1 MKDDKKKKKST
12 SKSKKQ
18 NKYRALSL
26 VLTSSLVI
34 APLTV
39 PLSFYLPGGIIASAA
54 ILDAE
59 ILSNIT
65 SSNDSGTTTA
75 NRLAADGA
83 SKNVNFSISGSELV
97 GGSVITSGTK
107 QAVLTI
113 PNELNGRV
121 STNGEAQINTN
132 ITLTVGDLTFLTGT
146 LNAVNNLS
154 DLLTNIVGGSLGSLT
169 GVTLNLTEVNQKID
183 ALNNLENFGSAEFN
197 STAVLSP
204 DGKYIQANIDDGLGL
219 VLAQNVSTL
228 LQDLKAAVD
237 ALNATGS
244 GIASNIVA
252 AAINTALLPVKGTV
266 DTAINLAL
274 PLVDLGGA
282 GVNQLADASVLG
294 STTIN
299 IPTTIVSPTNLSQNL
314 DARFVGTVVK
324 ADAIDVSLI
333 NTANGVSDIYY
344 AGSAVI
350 VAPPVVTNTT
360 GTSATGYTVFGTAT
374 AGDTITIKNASGT
387 TIASGPATGGNFEIS
402 IPQGSAT
409 ANEALTATAS
419 NGGIDSTPTA
429 FTTPADAVVV
439 APPVVTNTTGTSTT
453 GYTVTGTAT
462 AGNTVDIRNSGGA
475 VIGTGTVDG
484 SGNFSISIPQGQAT
498 ANENLTAIAKSG
510 VDESTPT
517 AFTTPTDAIVV
528 APPVVTN
535 TTGTS
540 TTGYTVTGTATAGNT
555 IDIRNAGG
563 TVIGTGTVDGTGNF
577 NITIPQGQAT
587 ASEPLTAIAKSG
599 SDESTPTSFVTPA
612 DPIVVAAPV
621 VTNTTG
627 TSAIGHTVTGTATAG
642 NTVEIRNTGGTT
654 IGSGIADG
662 SGNFTIVIPQGLTT
676 ANESLTAVAKI
687 GVNESTPTP
696 FTTPADP
703 VVIGAPTVDN
713 VSGTSTTGYTVT
725 GTATAGNTVEIK
737 NTGGT
742 VIGTAVVDP
751 SGNYTV
757 TIPAGT
763 ATPNEQLSA
772 VSKDADGNQSPATS
786 FTTPADPVVVTAPTV
801 DNVTGTGATGYTVTG
816 TATAGNTVEIKNTG
830 GTVIG
835 TAIADPSGNYTVTIP
850 AGLATPSQQLSAVS
864 KDANGNQ
871 SPATSFTTPA
881 DPVVVTAPTV
891 NSVTGTGATGYTVM
905 GTATAG
911 NTVEVKNTGGTVIGT
926 AIADPSGNYTVTIPV
941 GSATP
946 NQQLSAT
953 AKDADGNQS
962 PATPF
967 TTPADPVVVTAPTV
981 TNVTGTS
988 TTGYTVTGT
997 ATAGNTVE
1005 IKNTGGTV
1013 IGTAITDSSGNYTV
1027 TIPAGLATPSQQLS
1041 AVAKDPDGNQSSATP
1056 FTTPADQVV
1065 VQAPTVDSVT
1075 GTSTTGYTV
1084 TGTAPAGST
1093 VEVKNTGGT
1102 VIGTGV
1108 ADGSG
1113 NYTVTIPAGSA
1124 TPNEQLTATA
1134 KDADGNTSP
1143 GTSFT
1148 TPTDPVVVTA
1158 PTVDNV
1164 TGTSATGYTATGTAP
1179 VGSTVEI
1186 KNTGG
1191 TVIGTTIA
1199 DPSGNYTVTIPAG
1212 LATPNQQ
1219 LSATAKDADGNQ
1231 SPATP
1236 FTTPADP
1243 VVVTA
1248 PTVDNVTGT
1257 SATGYTV
1264 TGTATAGNTVE
1275 VKNTGGTIIGTAVAD
1290 PSGNYSVA
1298 IPIGSAT
1305 PSQQLSAVAK
1315 DPDGNQSPAT
1325 PFTTPADPVI
1335 VQAPTVDNVTG
1346 TSTSGYTV
1354 TGTAPA
1360 GSTVEIKNTGGTVI
1374 GTGVA
1379 DGSGNY
1385 TVTIPAGS
1393 ASSSEQLTA
1402 TAKDADGN
1410 TSPGTTFTTPADPVS
1425 VSAPTVE
1432 NVTGTGATGYTVT
1445 GSATAGNT
1453 VEIKNTGGTIIGTA
1467 IADPSGNYTVV
1478 IPIGLATPSQQL
1490 SAVAKDADG
1499 NQSPATAFT
1508 TPADPVVVTAPTVD
1522 SVTGTG
1528 ATGYTVTGTATAG
1541 NTVEVKNTGG
1551 TVIGTTIAD
1560 PSGNYTV
1567 VIPTGAATP
1576 NQQLSAVAKDANGN
1590 QSPATPFTTPADPVV
1605 VSAPTVDTVTGT
1617 STTGYTINGTATA
1630 GNRVDVK
1637 NTGGTIIGTAVV
1649 NGSGNYTI
1657 TIPVGSALPLQQLS
1671 AVAVDGD
1678 NNQSSATPFTTPADP
1693 VIVQAPTVDNV
1704 TGTSTTGYTVTGT
1717 APVGSTVEVKNT
1729 GGTVIG
1735 TGVADGSG
1743 NYTVTIPAGSATPN
1757 EQLTATA
1764 KDADGNTSPGTVF
1777 TTPSDPLTI
1786 QAPVVTSVTGTSA
1799 TGYTVVGTAVA
1810 GDTVSIKK
1818 LNGTVIGSAQVDG
1831 SGNYSVVIPSGSA
1844 SQLEQ
1849 LRAIDS
1855 DGAGNQS
1862 PATPFVTPAD
1872 PVVVAA
1878 PVITSVLGDSQTG
1891 YTVKGTATA
1900 NNSVSLRTLSG
1911 TEVGAGEVDSN
1922 GVFSISLDAQEVEQL
1937 QQLNAVA
1944 IDNALNSSLPTLFT
1958 IPADPSSNVE
1968 APIINNVTGTSKTG
1982 YIVTGKA
1989 TAGNKVKIRN
1999 AAGRIIG
2006 SGVADLNVGQL
2017 ALDGEFAIA
2026 LPVGSATEN
2035 EGLTATAE
2043 NSIGDVSTA
2052 TPFKTPADPTV
2063 FVATPIINSVT
2074 GSSTTGYT
2082 IKGIAT
2088 PGNSV
2093 ELHNVVGEVL
2103 GAATASENGGFVI
2116 EIPIGFAEPKELVS
2130 AIAKDSDGNQ
2140 SEPAN
2145 FKLPADPGDGNGGNS
2160 NGTGNSGNLGNNGSS
2175 GLKNLSSSNK
2185 NLPNNG
2191 EIVSNWGMLGALL
2204 LGAFAFFTFKR
2215 KTKKEEE

>member
-725 GTATAGNTVEIK
+725 GTATAGNTVE
-737 NTGGT
+737 
-742 VIGTAVVDP
+742 
-751 SGNYTV
+751 
-757 TIPAGT
+757 
-763 ATPNEQLSA
+763 
-772 VSKDADGNQSPATS
+772 
-786 FTTPADPVVVTAPTV
+786 
-801 DNVTGTGATGYTVTG
+801 
-816 TATAGNTVEIKNTG
+816 
-830 GTVIG
+830 
-835 TAIADPSGNYTVTIP
+835 
-850 AGLATPSQQLSAVS
+850 
-864 KDANGNQ
+864 
-871 SPATSFTTPA
+871 
-881 DPVVVTAPTV
+881 
-891 NSVTGTGATGYTVM
+891 
-905 GTATAG
+905 
-911 NTVEVKNTGGTVIGT
+911 VKNTGGTVIGT

-1134 KDADGNTSP
+1134 KDSDGNTSP

-1410 TSPGTTFTTPADPVS
+1410 TSPGTTFTTPADPVA

-1453 VEIKNTGGTIIGTA
+1453 IEIKNTGGTIIGTA

-1560 PSGNYTV
+1560 PSGNYIV

-1657 TIPVGSALPLQQLS
+1657 TIPVGSALPLQQFS

-1777 TTPSDPLTI
+1777 TTPSDPVTI

-1944 IDNALNSSLPTLFT
+1944 IDDALNSSLPTLFT

-2052 TPFKTPADPTV
+2052 TPFKTPADPTF